1 MKQKTRCKQWK
12 RRRKNFTLIELLVVI
27 AIIAILA
34 GMLLPALNAARE
46 KARAISCLSNQKQ
59 YIMGLNMYANDSSGW
74 LMPGYGNF
82 NYSLGDINYS
92 FISSYNFLYHGN
104 YLKNGKSAVCAAVIA
119 LEDGVFNPNNIG
131 NAAFRTF
138 GLFDWGRAGQWGT
151 SQPAGT
157 SNPLMTFSRGIGYF
171 NQPGS
176 GAYWAKLDTAKASPS
191 QRLMI
196 ADCTITDASGKQKP
210 RPAMNNVIAWRSSD
224 RDEGLVSA
232 MHRNPNPNAAFLDGH
247 AGTPSS
253 RVMYEGGVRRY
264 RNHMKLVISTE
275 FNAPQG

>member
-1 MKQKTRCKQWK
+1 M
-12 RRRKNFTLIELLVVI
+12 IIVVI

-59 YIMGLNMYANDSSGW
+59 YIMALNMYANDSSGW

-82 NYSLGDINYS
+82 NYSLGDINYT
-92 FISSYNFLYHGN
+92 FVSSYNFLYHGN

-119 LEDGVFNPNNIG
+119 LDDGVFDPNNVG
-131 NAAFRTF
+131 NAAFKTF
-138 GLFDWGRAGQWGT
+138 GLFDWGRAGQWGAD
-151 SQPAGT
+151 QPVGA
-157 SNPLMTFSRGIGYF
+157 SNPLITFARGVGYF

-176 GAYWAKLDTAKASPS
+176 GAYWMNLYTAKASPS

-196 ADCTITDASGKQKP
+196 ADCTVTDSSGKQNP
-210 RPAMNNVIAWRSSD
+210 RPAMNNVTAWRSSD
-224 RDEGLVSA
+224 TDEGLVSA